1 MLVAFVLPVK
11 RFVHGKNIVAQVPAK
26 VLLNDGST
34 VKVKMYD
41 LEKALVFTPPEF
53 AQFFQPFTPSE
64 ELVRDFDVV
73 SFTEGGLRSAAGTL
87 DESVKGTMEEM
98 IGKCVMDSYKS
109 CGNAKSCPIETYKR
123 IAAAAAATA
132 AAAAAFCSAAAGA
145 AAAATARAAS
155 LESYKPQFNRRAR
168 NTFVIPPGFDEDA
181 FQKDPLPIGID
192 AHEFATKAEQN
203 AICRKLIAQ
212 LYGFAGAPPMSDA
225 MQRLLDLPEKPVAG
239 THTCKYCCQPMEL
252 SKVAQKYK
260 AKEHYLNLC
269 HDDPERGTCADNVY
283 WGHTSCNRE
292 QGGCSMFQRV
302 LQGLQ
307 LATRTTFTEEQQAT
321 LRPLVAALKVSLG
334 SV

>member
-1 MLVAFVLPVK
+1 MLSAFVLPVK
-11 RFVHGKNIVAQVPAK
+11 RFVHGKNIIAQVPAK
-26 VLLNDGST
+26 VLLNDGLT

-41 LEKALVFTPPEF
+41 LEKPLTFTPPEF
-53 AQFFQPFTPSE
+53 AQFFQPFNASE
-64 ELVRDFDVV
+64 ELLRDFDVI
-73 SFTEGGLRSAAGTL
+73 SFTEGGLRAAAGAL

-123 IAAAAAATA
+123 VITATA
-132 AAAAAFCSAAAGA
+132 A
-145 AAAATARAAS
+145 T

-168 NTFVIPPGFDEDA
+168 NTFVIPPDFDEDA
-181 FQKDPLPIGID
+181 FQKDPLPVGVD

-203 AICRKLIAQ
+203 AICRKLVTQ

-225 MQRLLDLPEKPVAG
+225 MQTLLDLPEKPVAG
-239 THTCKYCCQPMEL
+239 THTCKYCCKPMEL

-269 HDDPERGTCADNVY
+269 HDDPERGTRADNVY

-307 LATRTTFTEEQQAT
+307 LATRTKFTEEQQAT

>member
-1 MLVAFVLPVK
+1 MLAAFVLPVK

-26 VLLNDGST
+26 VLLNDGLT

-73 SFTEGGLRSAAGTL
+73 SFTEGGLRAATGAL

-98 IGKCVMDSYKS
+98 IGKCAMDSYKS

-123 IAAAAAATA
+123 LLTAAAAAAAAAATA
-132 AAAAAFCSAAAGA
+132 T
-145 AAAATARAAS
+145 AAT

-168 NTFVIPPGFDEDA
+168 NSFVIPPGFDEDA
-181 FQKDPLPIGID
+181 FQKDPLPVGVD

-203 AICRKLIAQ
+203 AICRKLITQ

-239 THTCKYCCQPMEL
+239 THLCKYCCQPMEL

-269 HDDPERGTCADNVY
+269 HDDPERGTRADNVY

-334 SV
+334 SL

>member
-1 MLVAFVLPVK
+1 MLSAFVLPVK

-87 DESVKGTMEEM
+87 DESVKDTMEEM

-123 IAAAAAATA
+123 ITAAAAATA
-132 AAAAAFCSAAAGA
+132 
-145 AAAATARAAS
+145 AAS

-192 AHEFATKAEQN
+192 AHEFAMKAEQN
-203 AICRKLIAQ
+203 AICRKLVAQ

-239 THTCKYCCQPMEL
+239 AHTCKYCCQPMEL

-269 HDDPERGTCADNVY
+269 HDDPERGTRADNVY

>member
-1 MLVAFVLPVK
+1 MLAAFVLPVK

-26 VLLNDGST
+26 VLLNDGLT

-73 SFTEGGLRSAAGTL
+73 SFTEGGLRAAAGRL
-87 DESVKGTMEEM
+87 DESVKDTMEEM

-123 IAAAAAATA
+123 LTA
-132 AAAAAFCSAAAGA
+132 AAN
-145 AAAATARAAS
+145 ATAAS

-168 NTFVIPPGFDEDA
+168 NSFVIPPGFDEDA
-181 FQKDPLPIGID
+181 FQKDPLPVGVD

-203 AICRKLIAQ
+203 AICRKLVAQ
-212 LYGFAGAPPMSDA
+212 LYGFAGTPPMSDA

-239 THTCKYCCQPMEL
+239 THLCKYCCQPMEL
-252 SKVAQKYK
+252 SKIAQKYK

-269 HDDPERGTCADNVY
+269 HDDPERGTRADNVY

-334 SV
+334 SL

>member
-1 MLVAFVLPVK
+1 MLAAFVLPVK

-26 VLLNDGST
+26 VLLNDGLT

-73 SFTEGGLRSAAGTL
+73 SFTEGGLRAAAGSL
-87 DESVKGTMEEM
+87 DESVKDTMEEM

-123 IAAAAAATA
+123 IVTAAAATA
-132 AAAAAFCSAAAGA
+132 A
-145 AAAATARAAS
+145 AAS

-225 MQRLLDLPEKPVAG
+225 MQRLLDLPEKAVAG
-239 THTCKYCCQPMEL
+239 THLCKYCCQPMEL

-269 HDDPERGTCADNVY
+269 HDDPERGTRAENVY